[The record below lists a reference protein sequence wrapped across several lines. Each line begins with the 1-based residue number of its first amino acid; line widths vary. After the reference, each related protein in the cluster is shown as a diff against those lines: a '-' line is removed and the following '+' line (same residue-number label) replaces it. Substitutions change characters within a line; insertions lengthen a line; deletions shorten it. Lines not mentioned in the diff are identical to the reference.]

1 MVNELNVYETTQQ
14 VKISPMLKVDRAY
27 EELKRLIITLQL
39 EPGAHVD
46 EREIMEQFDIGRTP
60 LREAIL
66 RLVHERLIVH
76 TPRRGVWVSPL
87 SLTELR
93 QMLESRATLE
103 SAVARLAAER
113 MSEDHVATLWG
124 MLDTAHTVLGD
135 GDSEQLVNL
144 DFRLHCFIAEC
155 SGNDYLASFAQQI
168 NSSMIR
174 YWHLSSRNSVTLPT
188 WDANHEE
195 LVRAISSGDPN
206 LAEAQARRHVDGLRE
221 LLRDVLI

>member
-1 MVNELNVYETTQQ
+1 MGEDLDILEVVQQ
-14 VKISPMLKVDRAY
+14 VKTSPMLKVDRAY
-27 EELKRLIITLQL
+27 EELRRQIITLQL

-46 EREIMEQFDIGRTP
+46 EREIMERFDIGRTP

-93 QMLESRATLE
+93 QMLESRAVLE

-113 MSEDHVATLWG
+113 MNAEHVAALWG
-124 MLDTAHTVLGD
+124 MLEQAHTVLGD

-144 DFRLHCFIAEC
+144 DFRLHSYIAEC
-155 SGNDYLASFAQQI
+155 SGNDYLASFANQI

-174 YWHLSSRNSVTLPT
+174 YWHLSARNTVTLPT

-195 LVRAISSGDPN
+195 LVRAIASGDAD
-206 LAEAQARRHVDGLRE
+206 LAETQARRHVDGLRE

>member
-1 MVNELNVYETTQQ
+1 MAKELELIDTVIAGKNQPV
-14 VKISPMLKVDRAY
+14 LKVDRAY
-27 EELKRLIITLQL
+27 EELRRLIITLQL
-39 EPGAHVD
+39 EPGTHVD
-46 EREIMEQFDIGRTP
+46 EREIMERFDIGRTP

-66 RLVHERLIVH
+66 RLVHERLVVH

-113 MSEDHVATLWG
+113 ISDDGIATLWG
-124 MLDTAHTVLGD
+124 MLESAHAVLGD

-144 DFRLHCFIAEC
+144 DFRLHSFIAES
-155 SGNDYLASFAQQI
+155 SGNDYLASFAKQI
-168 NSSMIR
+168 NSSMLR

-195 LVRAISSGDPN
+195 LVRAIASGDPD